1 MEEIMKKYLL
11 IFSLVALVFIL
22 SGCLVDEELKKAVNE
37 KTKLAQNELTTAQEV
52 STSKHAP
59 KLYQA
64 ASEKLEEAKTDF
76 QANQFQLANESL
88 DEYFTIIEK
97 ANKKAKAIK
106 QKIEAEKK
114 KAEEAALK
122 KAAEKTAKEAALKKA
137 AIDAKIQAELAAK
150 AQSEKQIKYTV
161 QSGDSLWKI
170 AKKLNIK
177 RSAIAKVLDK
187 NEQEI
192 KNPNKLYVGQQIIV
206 QKK

>member
-1 MEEIMKKYLL
+1 
-11 IFSLVALVFIL
+11 
-22 SGCLVDEELKKAVNE
+22 
-37 KTKLAQNELTTAQEV
+37 
-52 STSKHAP
+52 
-59 KLYQA
+59 
-64 ASEKLEEAKTDF
+64 
-76 QANQFQLANESL
+76 
-88 DEYFTIIEK
+88 
-97 ANKKAKAIK
+97 
-106 QKIEAEKK
+106 
-114 KAEEAALK
+114 
-122 KAAEKTAKEAALKKA
+122 AKEAALKKA